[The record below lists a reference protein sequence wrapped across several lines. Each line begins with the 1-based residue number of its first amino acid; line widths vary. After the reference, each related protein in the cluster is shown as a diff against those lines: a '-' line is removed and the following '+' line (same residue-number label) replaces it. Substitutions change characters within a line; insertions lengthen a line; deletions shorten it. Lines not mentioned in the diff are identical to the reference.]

1 MKHVLC
7 SREHNDASCIFP
19 VPAVELVTH
28 RPPMLLVNCLMSRD
42 EKQGIVEATVPESG
56 PMITGR
62 GILPEYLVEIL
73 AQSMAVIDG
82 YDSVQAGRQPTGGF
96 LVGLNR
102 FAWSDFPLPGQC
114 LYVTLAKSFEFGPMI
129 IMNGSVMAEDTLM
142 AGGELKV
149 WIPEQ

>member
-1 MKHVLC
+1 MEGIRRRKKNLL
-7 SREHNDASCIFP
+7 AFP

-28 RPPMLLVNCLMSRD
+28 RPPMLLVNCLAARD
-42 EKQGIVEATVPESG
+42 ERQGIVEATVPESG
-56 PMITGR
+56 PMVTGR
-62 GILPEYLVEIL
+62 GVLPEYLVEIL

-82 YDSVQAGRQPTGGF
+82 YDSVKAGREPTGGF

-102 FAWSDFPLPGQC
+102 FVWSAFPLPGQK
-114 LYVTLAKSFEFGPMI
+114 LNVTLAKSFEFGSMI
-129 IMNGSVMAEDTLM
+129 IMNGGVTAGGVFL